1 MAYNTREIT
10 HGTNNVAMG
19 AGQDGQA
26 GTGLIY
32 STGVAKFAPSTDQ
45 DNKDIFADSQSH
57 MVLLNPKQITI
68 EMDNYQYTKEEF
80 EQMGYNVDTSGAMT
94 DNGSNKP
101 FAIQRLLK
109 VLDAKGTET
118 QRLEVFYNV
127 TSSDYSENDDE
138 DEDEINPKIYTRTL
152 KVGGIDVNGTNVKKL
167 VVIRN
172 SSNATQFDKY
182 KTKIMLPSDFAT
194 ATK

>member
-19 AGQDGQA
+19 AGQDGQS
-26 GTGLIY
+26 GTGLTF

-45 DNKDIFADSQSH
+45 DNKEIFADAQSH
-57 MVLLNPKQITI
+57 MVLMNPKQIKI

-80 EQMGYNVDTSGAMT
+80 EQMGYKVNATGAMT
-94 DNGSNKP
+94 DDGSNKP

-109 VLDAKGTET
+109 VLDAAGNET

-127 TSSDYSENDDE
+127 TSSDYSESDDE
-138 DEDEINPKIYTRTL
+138 DEDEINPKVYTRTL
-152 KVGGIDVNGTNVKKL
+152 KVAGIDVNGNNVKKL
-167 VVIRN
+167 VVVRTAE
-172 SSNATQFDKY
+172 NATQFDKY
-182 KTKIMLPSDFAT
+182 KTKIMLPSDFTTGA
-194 ATK
+194 